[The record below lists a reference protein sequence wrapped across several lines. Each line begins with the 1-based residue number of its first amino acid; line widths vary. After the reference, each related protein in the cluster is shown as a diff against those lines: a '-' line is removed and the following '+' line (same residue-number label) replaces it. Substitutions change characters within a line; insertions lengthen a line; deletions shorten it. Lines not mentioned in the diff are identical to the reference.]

1 MDSSSG
7 FWYLK
12 LMHIDFNIELWHSLV
27 IKLSRTVHVYF
38 LFWEF
43 VTRPSPRVA
52 VGSNPALGFLVMNM
66 MVFS

>member
-27 IKLSRTVHVYF
+27 IKLSRTVNVYF
-38 LFWEF
+38 LMGVCDMAFPKSGQWE
-43 VTRPSPRVA
+43 VT
-52 VGSNPALGFLVMNM
+52 LLLV
-66 MVFS
+66 F

>member
-27 IKLSRTVHVYF
+27 IKLSRTVNVYF
-38 LFWEF
+38 LMGVCDTAF
-43 VTRPSPRVA
+43 PKS
-52 VGSNPALGFLVMNM
+52 GSGK
-66 MVFS
+66 

>member
-52 VGSNPALGFLVMNM
+52 SGK
-66 MVFS
+66 